1 MTPEDRISE
10 AVRALAEHFDVV
22 QVFVQLHDSERDFTD
37 AWVDG
42 RGNTLARKSQVEDW
56 LSDCTIMD
64 NDDDDDGE
72 LTT

>member
-1 MTPEDRISE
+1 MTPEERITQ
-10 AVRALAEHFDVV
+10 AVRTLAEHFDVV

-56 LSDCTIMD
+56 LNDCTITGS
-64 NDDDDDGE
+64 DDDDDEE